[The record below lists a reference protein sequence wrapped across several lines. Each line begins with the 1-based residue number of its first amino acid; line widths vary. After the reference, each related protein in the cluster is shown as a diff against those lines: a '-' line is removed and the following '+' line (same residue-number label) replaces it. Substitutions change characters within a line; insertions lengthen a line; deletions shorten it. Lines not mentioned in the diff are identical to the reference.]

1 MDMKRILQTIDSSSN
16 KSEIISEGKGPLN
29 RPTAAESIAMQHYAQ
44 PIKKTITNPVL
55 NVQEGATP
63 SMIGKYFK
71 AVEEELNEA
80 AERGKDSSRQLAER
94 VSTRINELSTDT
106 LASYKKKAGTDA
118 SKADKEGNF
127 KRGDK
132 RFSGIVKAT
141 KKQFANDVKDVAE
154 VFSNDKETGTT
165 HKGGVVTKT
174 AHGIKH
180 TKTDYDDGHGERGRK
195 PSDKGPASRYK
206 QTPILDKDDDD
217 LSEGLEELFNLRN
230 KVEEAIKQRLD
241 PKCWTGK
248 HKEGTKIKGG
258 VRVNNCVPNE
268 SIEESKERCM
278 QCGMKGCTC
287 APGKCKCKPVAG
299 WIPGKGFKK
308 AVDEGSVAK
317 KPQPYNEPGWAKNLP
332 KEKLDAIAGPR
343 YKKDKKEQGVAEG
356 SLNEEQYEMMMRNG
370 QVKKFIA
377 KDDADAKRIAAG
389 HGAKSVIKLRG
400 GVPAGKVAEQGVAEA
415 ANAAQQAA
423 IAIAKKKAGKK

>member
-1 MDMKRILQTIDSSSN
+1 
-16 KSEIISEGKGPLN
+16 
-29 RPTAAESIAMQHYAQ
+29 
-44 PIKKTITNPVL
+44 
-55 NVQEGATP
+55 
-63 SMIGKYFK
+63 
-71 AVEEELNEA
+71 
-80 AERGKDSSRQLAER
+80 
-94 VSTRINELSTDT
+94 
-106 LASYKKKAGTDA
+106 
-118 SKADKEGNF
+118 
-127 KRGDK
+127 
-132 RFSGIVKAT
+132 
-141 KKQFANDVKDVAE
+141 